1 MLELLGQK
9 DESIQLMEARYASL
23 EADAAGLKEQL
34 ASLEAELRARETH
47 IRDLE
52 TASTPDSALW
62 AHLGTALRPGM
73 RGSLGGLRASL
84 QEREAM
90 LERVGQASHAR
101 ESETAVLQARVAEL
115 EQALAGAPRSAA
127 SLAEELAKVCAER
140 DSAQTACK
148 VWSMGCIS
156 PPRCSAAGCCL
167 ASCDAGSGYY

>member
-52 TASTPDSALW
+52 TASIPDCALW

-73 RGSLGGLRASL
+73 RGSLGGLRASAG
-84 QEREAM
+84 E
-90 LERVGQASHAR
+90 GGD
-101 ESETAVLQARVAEL
+101 
-115 EQALAGAPRSAA
+115 AGACRAGIPRPG
-127 SLAEELAKVCAER
+127 ER
-140 DSAQTACK
+140 DGGSAGQ
-148 VWSMGCIS
+148 G
-156 PPRCSAAGCCL
+156 G
-167 ASCDAGSGYY
+167 